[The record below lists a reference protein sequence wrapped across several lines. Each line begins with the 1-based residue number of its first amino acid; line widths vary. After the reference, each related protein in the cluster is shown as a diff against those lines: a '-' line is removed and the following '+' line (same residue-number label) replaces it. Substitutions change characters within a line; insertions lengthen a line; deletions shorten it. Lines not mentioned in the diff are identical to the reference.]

1 MHETFMPPPK
11 RDVLEPDHEPAE
23 PPRAGRR
30 WLTVA
35 IWTAL
40 ALAGFCFAL
49 LALVDRAY
57 GWPAYA
63 AVATA
68 SVCTVIRAHVVR

>member
-11 RDVLEPDHEPAE
+11 PDVLEPHAE
-23 PPRAGRR
+23 PNDAPPVGQR
-30 WLTVA
+30 WLTAA

-40 ALAGFCFAL
+40 ALAGLCFAL
-49 LALVDRAY
+49 LVLVDRAY

-63 AVATA
+63 AVFTA
-68 SVCTVIRAHVVR
+68 SVCTVVRARASR